1 MLVVVSKCAVDR
13 SAIVC
18 LVHSALGL
26 YTPPTAYGAL
36 SYRRPLVARVMLL
49 LYAAGCLVSRC
60 TLFIGLVIVWRVS
73 DVIE

>member
-36 SYRRPLVARVMLL
+36 SYHQPLVARVM
-49 LYAAGCLVSRC
+49 YAVGYLVSRC
-60 TLFIGLVIVWRVS
+60 TLFIGLVIVWREYCA
-73 DVIE
+73 IE